1 MESLLNALHTAG
13 FVAHVHSLS
22 RVAQKLS
29 PPLQKPFRISE
40 LISRLTAVPHEDI
53 AHDDIPHHDIPHD
66 DHPHEDNVT
75 ETPIGTYGPDGE
87 FIYEG
92 EHIDHTDVHHG
103 DRAHDDAPHHDRA
116 HEDIGHED
124 SVD

>member
-13 FVAHVHSLS
+13 FVAHVHSIA

-40 LISRLTAVPHEDI
+40 LISRLMAIPHEDVP
-53 AHDDIPHHDIPHD
+53 HDDIPHGDTPMIYHE
-66 DHPHEDNVT
+66 HEDSYT
-75 ETPIGTYGPDGE
+75 EVFGGEGQIG
-87 FIYEG
+87 F
-92 EHIDHTDVHHG
+92 EHHDSPHG
-103 DRAHDDAPHHDRA
+103 DRAHEDTPPHHDRA
-116 HEDIGHED
+116 HEDTGHED